1 MQIVISKITED
12 PRCLFKHPSDSI
24 TIAAEIKEDVQI
36 MRPVFYIVYDSSIV
50 DQHYN
55 YVEAWGRYYFITD
68 ITVTT
73 GGSMRISCKEDV
85 LYTYA
90 DQIVNV
96 PIVAERSNNAFNA
109 FIQDN
114 DRRFYQYTQQQYI
127 TIGAD
132 IGFPDVICML
142 TVG

>member
-1 MQIVISKITED
+1 MQIVLSKITED
-12 PRCLFKHPSDSI
+12 PRCLYKHPSGSI

-55 YVEAWGRYYFITD
+55 YVQAWGRYYFITD

-96 PIVAERSNNAFNA
+96 PIVAERSDNAFNA
-109 FIQDN
+109 YVQDN

-127 TIGAD
+127 TIGSD
-132 IGFPDVICML
+132 IGFPNIICMC

>member
-1 MQIVISKITED
+1 MQIVLSKITED
-12 PRCLFKHPSDSI
+12 PRCLYKHPTDLI
-24 TIAAEIKEDVQI
+24 TVTAEIKEDVDI
-36 MRPVFYIVYDSSIV
+36 MRPMFYIVYDSSIL

-55 YVEAWGRYYFITD
+55 YLSAFGRYYFITD
-68 ITVTT
+68 VIITT

-96 PIVAERSNNAFNA
+96 PIVAERSSNAFNA
-109 FIQDN
+109 LIQDN
-114 DRRFYQYTQQQYI
+114 ERKFYQYTKQQYI
-127 TIGAD
+127 TIGD
-132 IGFPDVICML
+132 IGFPDITVIA